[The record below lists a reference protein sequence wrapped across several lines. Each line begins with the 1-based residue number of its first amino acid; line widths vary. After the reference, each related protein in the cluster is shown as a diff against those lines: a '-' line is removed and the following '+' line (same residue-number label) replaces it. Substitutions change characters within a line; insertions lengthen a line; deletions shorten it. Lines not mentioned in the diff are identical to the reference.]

1 MADDRRKGRKP
12 IDPTDPITYCVQV
25 RMPSKMAAVVKARAI
40 DNGVSVQEQMR
51 RAVNKHY
58 LAQVGLPDSNH

>member
-12 IDPTDPITYCVQV
+12 IDPTDPSTCVYV
-25 RMPSKMAAVVKARAI
+25 RMPSKLAAVVRARAV
-40 DNGVSVQEQMR
+40 DNGVTVQEQMR

-58 LAQVGLPDSNH
+58 LRNFGPPDPTR